1 MEDILFHLIN
11 SIFNCCTA
19 GYSLRRD
26 QCFEHD
32 DDNSEGMRD
41 SGTQRGIYQ
50 SDRVH
55 AGKFLER

>member
-1 MEDILFHLIN
+1 MEDILFRLID
-11 SIFNCCTA
+11 SIYCCTA
-19 GYSLRRD
+19 GYSLRCD

-32 DDNSEGMRD
+32 DDNGEGMRD